1 MFLRIFGFI
10 ISGII
15 SLVIYFEVSNV
26 NFSSDEPNKDRL
38 LVDLVSYVLDKLH
51 YDPQIINDDFSI
63 KVYDDFIHAVDSQKR
78 FLLKSDLELFS
89 QYRLSID
96 DQINTSEIT
105 FFNVVHETLKTRV
118 DEVESFYN
126 EILEVPFN
134 FQINEEI
141 NLDYENLEYA
151 ENTNELKKIWR
162 KRLKLSAL
170 DGYASKKEI
179 NDEEKEDV
187 EKKILSDSEIE
198 KESRTSIVNNLKDFF
213 QFNSELERAD
223 WFSIY
228 LNSIVTQFDPHT
240 SYFAPEAKEI
250 FDQNISGKFQGIGAR
265 LFKRNQQVEI
275 SEIIIGGPVWRD
287 NLLNVG
293 DIIIAVAQSIEE
305 EPIEI
310 SLMKLTD
317 ATDLIKGEKGT
328 NVFLTVKR
336 VDGGIE
342 QVEITRDV
350 VELEETYAK
359 SSIIKDDSN
368 VYGLINLPRFYVDFA
383 DYGERN
389 AASDIKNEI
398 LGLKSKGINGLILD
412 LRNNGG
418 GSLKTVVDITGFFI
432 EKGPV
437 VQVKSI
443 GGRKEILR
451 DNDPS
456 VIWDGPLVILVN
468 EFSASASEIL
478 AAALQDYNRAII
490 LGSKQTYGK
499 GTVQNVIDLNNVISG
514 NTYGDLGSLK
524 ITTDKFYR
532 VNGGSTQLEGV
543 KSDLIFP
550 NRYSYI
556 DIGEKDLE
564 NPLSWDKI
572 DPAKYDNSVK
582 IFNYSQAITNSID
595 RISQNEYF
603 SLIDQHAKL
612 IKSKQDDKTISLDY
626 KSYKEDREKFK
637 SQTDKLKIIE
647 EFITPYLF
655 EWNENNLNSNSS
667 YNDDMKEK
675 RDRWIET
682 LEKDIYV
689 DEAMNLLKDLSSF
702 NGNDILSQTNQE
714 RILID

>member
-63 KVYDDFIHAVDSQKR
+63 KVYDDFIDAVDSQKR
-78 FLLKSDLELFS
+78 FLLKSDIELFS
-89 QYRLSID
+89 QFRLSID
-96 DQINTSEIT
+96 DQINSSDIA
-105 FFNVVHETLKTRV
+105 FFNVVYETLKTRI
-118 DEVESFYN
+118 DEVESFYG

-134 FQINEEI
+134 FQLNEEI

-151 ENTNELKKIWR
+151 SNSDELKKIWR

-179 NDEEKEDV
+179 KDNGEVISEQ
-187 EKKILSDSEIE
+187 EIE
-198 KESRTSIVNNLKDFF
+198 KDSRTAISENLKDFF
-213 QFNSELERAD
+213 QFNSELERSD

-240 SYFAPEAKEI
+240 SYLAPEAKEA

-293 DIIIAVAQSIEE
+293 DIIIAVAQSLEE
-305 EPIEI
+305 EPTEI

-342 QVEITRDV
+342 QVEITRDI

-368 VYGLINLPRFYVDFA
+368 VYGLINLPRFYVDFD

-389 AASDIKNEI
+389 AASDIKKEI
-398 LGLKSKGINGLILD
+398 LELKNKNINGLILD

-443 GGRKEILR
+443 GGRKEILK

-456 VIWDGPLVILVN
+456 IIWDGPLVILVN

-499 GTVQNVIDLNNVISG
+499 GTVQNVVDLNNVISG

-543 KSDLIFP
+543 KSDLVFP

-572 DPAKYDNSVK
+572 DPARYDNSVK
-582 IFNYSQAITNSID
+582 VFNYAQAISNSKE
-595 RISQNEYF
+595 RIGQNEYF
-603 SLIDQHAKL
+603 TIIDQHAKL
-612 IKSKQDDKTISLDY
+612 IKSKQDDKTISLNY
-626 KSYKEDREKFK
+626 NSYKEDQAEFK
-637 SQTDKLKIIE
+637 LQTDKLKVIE
-647 EFITPYLF
+647 DFNSPYLF
-655 EWNENNLNSNSS
+655 EWNDSNLDVNTS

-675 RDRWIET
+675 RDRWIKS
-682 LEKDIYV
+682 LQKDIYV
-689 DEAMNLLKDLSSF
+689 NEAMNLLKDLLSF
-702 NGNDILSQTNQE
+702 EGNDILSQIN
-714 RILID
+714 IN

>member
-1 MFLRIFGFI
+1 MILRIFGLV
-10 ISGII
+10 ISGIV
-15 SLVIYFEVSNV
+15 SLVIYFEISNFK
-26 NFSSDEPNKDRL
+26 FSSDEPNKDRL

-63 KVYDDFIHAVDSQKR
+63 KVFDEFIEAVDSQKR
-78 FLLKSDLELFS
+78 FFLESDIEMLS
-89 QYRLSID
+89 QYRLLID
-96 DQINTSEIT
+96 DQIKSSDIT
-105 FFNVVHETLKTRV
+105 FFNTVYETLLSRISN
-118 DEVESFYN
+118 VEGFYEDILN
-126 EILEVPFN
+126 EPFN
-134 FQINEEI
+134 FYIDEEI
-141 NLDYENLEYA
+141 NLDYENINYA
-151 ENTNELKKIWR
+151 ITLNDLKNLWR

-170 DGYASKKEI
+170 DAFAAKKEI
-179 NDEEKEDV
+179 DDDKSDLEKNQTLIEE
-187 EKKILSDSEIE
+187 EIE
-198 KESRTSIVNNLKDFF
+198 NEARSSIKDNLKDFF

-228 LNSIVTQFDPHT
+228 LNSIVTQYDPHT
-240 SYFAPEAKEI
+240 TYFAPEAKEV

-265 LFKRNQQVEI
+265 LTKTKQQVEI
-275 SEIIIGGPVWRD
+275 VEIIIGGPVWRD

-293 DIIIAVAQSIEE
+293 DIIISVAQSEDE
-305 EPIEI
+305 EPTEI

-328 NVFLTVKR
+328 KVYLTVKK
-336 VDGGIE
+336 VDGGVE
-342 QVEITRDV
+342 QVIVTRDV

-359 SSIIKDDSN
+359 SSIINDN
-368 VYGLINLPRFYVDFA
+368 LLRYGLINLPRFYVDFD

-389 AASDIKNEI
+389 AANDLKKEI
-398 LGLKSKGINGLILD
+398 LNLKTKGISGLILD

-443 GGRKEILR
+443 GGRKEVLR

-456 VIWDGPLVILVN
+456 ILWDGPLVILVN

-499 GTVQNVIDLNNVISG
+499 GTVQNILDLNNVISG

-543 KSDLIFP
+543 KSDIIFP
-550 NRYSYI
+550 NRYTYV
-556 DIGEKDLE
+556 DIGEKNLE

-572 DPAKYDNSVK
+572 DSARYNNSGN
-582 IFNYSQAITNSID
+582 IFNYSQAISD
-595 RISQNEYF
+595 SKERIYNNEYF
-603 SLIDQHAKL
+603 TIIDEHASW
-612 IKSKQDDKTISLDY
+612 IKSQQDDKIISLNYLIY
-626 KSYKEDREKFK
+626 KDDLKSSK
-637 SQTDKLKIIE
+637 SQNDKLKSIE
-647 EFITPYLF
+647 EFESPYKF
-655 EWNENNLNSNSS
+655 EWNNISDKEDNSN
-667 YNDDMKEK
+667 NDDIKEK
-675 RDRWIET
+675 RDRWIKS
-682 LEKDIYV
+682 LKKDIYV
-689 DEAMNLLKDLSSF
+689 NEAMNLLRDLSSKKS
-702 NGNDILSQTNQE
+702 NEILSQIN
-714 RILID
+714 ID

>member
-63 KVYDDFIHAVDSQKR
+63 KVYDDFIDAVDSQKR
-78 FLLKSDLELFS
+78 FLLKSDIELFS
-89 QYRLSID
+89 QFRLSID
-96 DQINTSEIT
+96 DQINSSDIA
-105 FFNVVHETLKTRV
+105 FFNVVYETLKTRI
-118 DEVESFYN
+118 DEVESFYG

-134 FQINEEI
+134 FQLNEEI

-151 ENTNELKKIWR
+151 SNSDELKKIWR

-179 NDEEKEDV
+179 KDNGEVISEQ
-187 EKKILSDSEIE
+187 EIE
-198 KESRTSIVNNLKDFF
+198 KDSRTAISENLKDFF
-213 QFNSELERAD
+213 QFNSELERSD

-240 SYFAPEAKEI
+240 SYLAPEAKEA

-293 DIIIAVAQSIEE
+293 DIIIAVAQSLEE
-305 EPIEI
+305 EPTEI

-342 QVEITRDV
+342 QVEITRDI

-368 VYGLINLPRFYVDFA
+368 VYGLINLPRFYVDFD

-389 AASDIKNEI
+389 AASDIKKEI
-398 LGLKSKGINGLILD
+398 LELKNKNINGLILD

-443 GGRKEILR
+443 GGRKEILK

-456 VIWDGPLVILVN
+456 IIWDGPLVILVN

-499 GTVQNVIDLNNVISG
+499 GTVQNVVDLNNVISG

-572 DPAKYDNSVK
+572 DPARYDNSVK
-582 IFNYSQAITNSID
+582 VFNYAQAISNSKE
-595 RISQNEYF
+595 RIGKNEYF
-603 SLIDQHAKL
+603 TIIDQHAKL

-626 KSYKEDREKFK
+626 NSYKEDQEEFK
-637 SQTDKLKIIE
+637 LQSDKLKVIE
-647 EFITPYLF
+647 EFISPYLF
-655 EWNENNLNSNSS
+655 EWNENNLNANSS

-675 RDRWIET
+675 RDRWIES
-682 LEKDIYV
+682 LQKDIYV

-702 NGNDILSQTNQE
+702 KGNDILSQIN
-714 RILID
+714 ID

>member
-63 KVYDDFIHAVDSQKR
+63 KVYDDFIDAVDSQKR
-78 FLLKSDLELFS
+78 FLLKSDIELFS
-89 QYRLSID
+89 QFRLSID
-96 DQINTSEIT
+96 DQINSSDIA
-105 FFNVVHETLKTRV
+105 FFNVVYETLKTRI
-118 DEVESFYN
+118 DEVESFYG

-134 FQINEEI
+134 FQLNEEI

-151 ENTNELKKIWR
+151 SNSDELKKIWR

-179 NDEEKEDV
+179 KDNGEVISEQ
-187 EKKILSDSEIE
+187 EIE
-198 KESRTSIVNNLKDFF
+198 KDSRTAISENLKDFF
-213 QFNSELERAD
+213 QFNSELERSD

-240 SYFAPEAKEI
+240 SYLAPEAKEA

-293 DIIIAVAQSIEE
+293 DIIIAVAQSLEE
-305 EPIEI
+305 EPTEI

-342 QVEITRDV
+342 QVEITRDI

-368 VYGLINLPRFYVDFA
+368 VYGLINLPRFYVDFD

-389 AASDIKNEI
+389 AASDIKKEI
-398 LGLKSKGINGLILD
+398 LELKNKNINGLILD

-443 GGRKEILR
+443 GGRKEILK

-456 VIWDGPLVILVN
+456 IIWDGPLVILVN

-499 GTVQNVIDLNNVISG
+499 GTVQNVVDLNNVISG

-572 DPAKYDNSVK
+572 DPARYDNSVK
-582 IFNYSQAITNSID
+582 VFNYAQAISNSKE
-595 RISQNEYF
+595 RIGKNEYF
-603 SLIDQHAKL
+603 TIIDQHAKL

-626 KSYKEDREKFK
+626 NSYKEDQEEFK
-637 SQTDKLKIIE
+637 LQSDKLKVIE
-647 EFITPYLF
+647 EFISPYLF
-655 EWNENNLNSNSS
+655 EWNENNLNANSS

-675 RDRWIET
+675 RDRWIKS
-682 LEKDIYV
+682 LQKDIYV
-689 DEAMNLLKDLSSF
+689 DEAMNLLKDLSSYK
-702 NGNDILSQTNQE
+702 GNDILSQIN
-714 RILID
+714 ID

>member
-1 MFLRIFGFI
+1 MFLRIFGFV

-15 SLVIYFEVSNV
+15 SMVIYFEVSNV

-63 KVYDDFIHAVDSQKR
+63 KVYDDFIDAVDSQKR

-89 QYRLSID
+89 QFRLSID
-96 DQINTSEIT
+96 DQINSSDIA
-105 FFNVVHETLKTRV
+105 FFNLVYETLKKRI
-118 DEVESFYN
+118 DEVENFYG

-151 ENTNELKKIWR
+151 SSSDDLKKIWR

-179 NDEEKEDV
+179 KDKEKVISEE
-187 EKKILSDSEIE
+187 EIE
-198 KESRTSIVNNLKDFF
+198 KESRTAISQNLKDFF
-213 QFNSELERAD
+213 QFNDELERSD

-240 SYFAPEAKEI
+240 SYLAPQAKEV

-293 DIIIAVAQSIEE
+293 DIIIAVAQSAEE
-305 EPIEI
+305 EPTEI

-342 QVEITRDV
+342 QIEITRDI

-368 VYGLINLPRFYVDFA
+368 VYGLINLPRFYVDFD

-389 AASDIKNEI
+389 AASDIKKEI
-398 LGLKSKGINGLILD
+398 LELKNKNINGLILD

-443 GGRKEILR
+443 GGRKEILK

-456 VIWDGPLVILVN
+456 IIWDGPLVILVN

-499 GTVQNVIDLNNVISG
+499 GTVQNVVDLNNVISG

-572 DPAKYDNSVK
+572 DPARYDNSVK
-582 IFNYSQAITNSID
+582 VFNYAQAISNSKE
-595 RISQNEYF
+595 RIGQNEYF
-603 SLIDQHAKL
+603 SIIDQHAKL

-626 KSYKEDREKFK
+626 NSYKEDQEEFK
-637 SQTDKLKIIE
+637 LQSDKLKVIE
-647 EFITPYLF
+647 EFNSPYLF
-655 EWNENNLNSNSS
+655 EWNDNNLNANSS

-675 RDRWIET
+675 RDRWIKS
-682 LEKDIYV
+682 LQKDIYV
-689 DEAMNLLKDLSSF
+689 DEAMNLLKDLSSYK
-702 NGNDILSQTNQE
+702 GNDILSQIN
-714 RILID
+714 ID

>member
-63 KVYDDFIHAVDSQKR
+63 KVYDDFIDAVDSQKR
-78 FLLKSDLELFS
+78 FLLKSDIELFS
-89 QYRLSID
+89 QFRLSID
-96 DQINTSEIT
+96 DQINSSDIA
-105 FFNVVHETLKTRV
+105 FFNVVYETLKTRI
-118 DEVESFYN
+118 DEVESFYG

-134 FQINEEI
+134 FQLNEEI

-151 ENTNELKKIWR
+151 SNSDELKKIWR

-179 NDEEKEDV
+179 KDNGEVISEQ
-187 EKKILSDSEIE
+187 EIE
-198 KESRTSIVNNLKDFF
+198 KESRTAISENLKDFF
-213 QFNSELERAD
+213 QFNSELERSD

-240 SYFAPEAKEI
+240 SYLAPEAKEA

-293 DIIIAVAQSIEE
+293 DIIIAVAQSLEE
-305 EPIEI
+305 EPTEI

-342 QVEITRDV
+342 QVEITRDI

-368 VYGLINLPRFYVDFA
+368 VSGLINLPRFYVDFD

-389 AASDIKNEI
+389 AASDIKKEI
-398 LGLKSKGINGLILD
+398 LELKNKNINGLILD

-443 GGRKEILR
+443 GGRKEILK

-456 VIWDGPLVILVN
+456 IIWDGPLVILVN

-499 GTVQNVIDLNNVISG
+499 GTVQNVVDLNNVISG

-556 DIGEKDLE
+556 DIGEKDLD

-572 DPAKYDNSVK
+572 DPARYDNSVK
-582 IFNYSQAITNSID
+582 VFNYAQAISNSKE
-595 RISQNEYF
+595 RIGKNEYF
-603 SLIDQHAKL
+603 TIIDQHAKL

-626 KSYKEDREKFK
+626 NSYKEDQEEFK
-637 SQTDKLKIIE
+637 LQSDKLKVIE
-647 EFITPYLF
+647 EFISPYLF
-655 EWNENNLNSNSS
+655 EWNDNNLNANSS

-675 RDRWIET
+675 RDRWIES
-682 LEKDIYV
+682 LQKDIYV
-689 DEAMNLLKDLSSF
+689 DEAMNLLKDLSSLK
-702 NGNDILSQTNQE
+702 GNDILSQIN
-714 RILID
+714 ID

>member
-1 MFLRIFGFI
+1 MFLRIFGFL
-10 ISGII
+10 ISAVV
-15 SLVIYFEVSNV
+15 SFVIYFEVSNTK
-26 NFSSDEPNKDRL
+26 FSSEEPNKDKL

-51 YDPQIINDDFSI
+51 YDPKIINDDFSI
-63 KVYDDFIHAVDSQKR
+63 NVYEDFIDAVDSQKR
-78 FLLKSDLELFS
+78 FLMKSDIELFS
-89 QYRLSID
+89 QYRLLID
-96 DQINTSEIT
+96 DQIKSSDIT
-105 FFNVVHETLKTRV
+105 FFNIVYETLQTRM
-118 DEVESFYN
+118 DEVENFY
-126 EILEVPFN
+126 EEVLFTPFN
-134 FQINEEI
+134 FNLEEEI
-141 NLDYENLEYA
+141 NLDYENQEYVNGIA
-151 ENTNELKKIWR
+151 ELKKLWR

-170 DGYASKKEI
+170 DGFASKKEI
-179 NDEEKEDV
+179 NIEDEKTKTDT
-187 EKKILSDSEIE
+187 EIE
-198 KESRTSIVNNLKDFF
+198 IESRKSINDNLRDFF
-213 QFNSELERAD
+213 QFNSELERKD

-228 LNSIVTQFDPHT
+228 LNSIVTQYDPHT
-240 SYFAPEAKEI
+240 TYLAPEAKDV

-275 SEIIIGGPVWRD
+275 SEVIIGGPVWRD

-293 DIIIAVAQSIEE
+293 DIIIAVAQTKEE
-305 EPIEI
+305 EPQEI
-310 SLMKLTD
+310 SLMKLSD

-328 NVFLTVKR
+328 NVYLTVKR

-342 QVEITRDV
+342 QVEITRDI

-359 SSIIKDDSN
+359 SSIINDQEN
-368 VYGLINLPRFYVDFA
+368 IYGLINLPRFYVDFD

-389 AASDIKNEI
+389 AASDIKKEI
-398 LGLKSKGINGLILD
+398 ISLKNKGIDGLILD

-451 DNDPS
+451 DNDS
-456 VIWDGPLVILVN
+456 SILWDGPLVIMVN

-478 AAALQDYNRAII
+478 AAALQDYNRAVI

-499 GTVQNVIDLNNVISG
+499 GTVQNIIDLNNVISG

-524 ITTDKFYR
+524 ITTDMFYR

-550 NRYSYI
+550 NRYSYV
-556 DIGEKDLE
+556 DIGEKDLD
-564 NPLSWDKI
+564 NPLNWNKI
-572 DPAKYDNSVK
+572 DPARYDNSSK
-582 IFNYSQAITNSID
+582 IFNYSQAIEKSKK
-595 RISQNEYF
+595 RISENEYF

-612 IKSKQDDKTISLDY
+612 VKSNQDDKMISLDY
-626 KSYKEDREKFK
+626 KSYKEDQENFK
-637 SQTDKLKIIE
+637 SQSDKLKIID
-647 EFITPYLF
+647 EFISPYVF
-655 EWNENNLNSNSS
+655 DWNESNQKTDSS

-675 RDRWIET
+675 RDRWIKT

-689 DEAMNLLKDLSSF
+689 NEAMNLLKDLSSIE
-702 NGNDILSQTNQE
+702 GGQILAQLNK
-714 RILID
+714 D

>member
-63 KVYDDFIHAVDSQKR
+63 KVYDDFIDAVDSQKR
-78 FLLKSDLELFS
+78 FLLKSDIELFS
-89 QYRLSID
+89 QFRLSID
-96 DQINTSEIT
+96 DQINSSDIA
-105 FFNVVHETLKTRV
+105 FFNLVYETLKTRI
-118 DEVESFYN
+118 DEVESFYG

-134 FQINEEI
+134 FQLNEEI

-151 ENTNELKKIWR
+151 SNSDELKKIWR

-179 NDEEKEDV
+179 KDNGEVISEQ
-187 EKKILSDSEIE
+187 EIE
-198 KESRTSIVNNLKDFF
+198 KDSRTAISENLKDFF
-213 QFNSELERAD
+213 QFNSELERSD

-240 SYFAPEAKEI
+240 SYLAPEAKEA

-293 DIIIAVAQSIEE
+293 DIIIAVAQSLEE
-305 EPIEI
+305 EPTEI

-342 QVEITRDV
+342 QVEITRDI

-368 VYGLINLPRFYVDFA
+368 VYGLINLPRFYVDFD

-389 AASDIKNEI
+389 AASDIKKEI
-398 LGLKSKGINGLILD
+398 LELKNKNINGLILD

-443 GGRKEILR
+443 GGRKEILK

-456 VIWDGPLVILVN
+456 IIWDGPLVILVN

-499 GTVQNVIDLNNVISG
+499 GTVQNVVDLNNVISG

-572 DPAKYDNSVK
+572 DPARYDNSVK
-582 IFNYSQAITNSID
+582 VFNYAQAISNSKE
-595 RISQNEYF
+595 RIGKNEYF
-603 SLIDQHAKL
+603 TIIDQHAKL

-626 KSYKEDREKFK
+626 NSYKEDQEEFK
-637 SQTDKLKIIE
+637 LQSDKLKVIE
-647 EFITPYLF
+647 EFISPYLF
-655 EWNENNLNSNSS
+655 EWNENNLNANSS

-675 RDRWIET
+675 RDRWIES
-682 LEKDIYV
+682 LQKDIYV

-702 NGNDILSQTNQE
+702 KGNDILSQIN
-714 RILID
+714 ID

>member
-1 MFLRIFGFI
+1 MFLRIFGFV

-63 KVYDDFIHAVDSQKR
+63 KVYDDFIDAVDSQKR

-89 QYRLSID
+89 QFRLSID
-96 DQINTSEIT
+96 DQINSSDIA
-105 FFNVVHETLKTRV
+105 FFNLVYETLKKRI
-118 DEVESFYN
+118 DEVENFYG

-151 ENTNELKKIWR
+151 SSSDELKKIWR

-179 NDEEKEDV
+179 KDKEEVISE
-187 EKKILSDSEIE
+187 EEIE
-198 KESRTSIVNNLKDFF
+198 KESRTAISQNLKDFF
-213 QFNSELERAD
+213 QFNDELERSD

-240 SYFAPEAKEI
+240 SYLAPQAKEV

-293 DIIIAVAQSIEE
+293 DIIIAVAQSAEE
-305 EPIEI
+305 EPTEI

-342 QVEITRDV
+342 QIEITRDI

-368 VYGLINLPRFYVDFA
+368 VYGLINLPRFYVDFD

-389 AASDIKNEI
+389 AASDIKKEI
-398 LGLKSKGINGLILD
+398 LELKNKNINGLILD

-443 GGRKEILR
+443 GGRKEILK

-456 VIWDGPLVILVN
+456 IIWDGPLVILVN

-499 GTVQNVIDLNNVISG
+499 GTVQNVVDLNNVISG

-572 DPAKYDNSVK
+572 DPARYDNSVK
-582 IFNYSQAITNSID
+582 VFNYSQAISNSKE
-595 RISQNEYF
+595 RIGKNKYF
-603 SLIDQHAKL
+603 SIIDQHAKL

-626 KSYKEDREKFK
+626 NSYKEDQEEYKL
-637 SQTDKLKIIE
+637 QNDKLKVIE
-647 EFITPYLF
+647 EFNSPYLF
-655 EWNENNLNSNSS
+655 EWNDNNLNTNSS

-675 RDRWIET
+675 RDRWIES
-682 LEKDIYV
+682 LQKDIYV
-689 DEAMNLLKDLSSF
+689 DEAMNLLKDLLSYK
-702 NGNDILSQTNQE
+702 GNDILSQIN
-714 RILID
+714 IN

>member
-1 MFLRIFGFI
+1 MFIRILGLL
-10 ISGII
+10 ISGVV
-15 SLVIYFEVSNV
+15 SLVIYFEVLNTK
-26 NFSSDEPNKDRL
+26 FSSDEPNKDKL

-51 YDPQIINDDFSI
+51 YNPKIINDDFSI
-63 KVYDDFIHAVDSQKR
+63 NVYEDFIEAVDSQKR
-78 FLLKSDLELFS
+78 FLLKSDIELFS
-89 QYRLSID
+89 QFRLSID
-96 DQINTSEIT
+96 DQIKSSDIT
-105 FFNVVHETLKTRV
+105 FFNLVYETIQLRM
-118 DEVESFYN
+118 DEVESFYE
-126 EILEVPFN
+126 EILFTPFSFN
-134 FQINEEI
+134 IMEEI
-141 NLDYENLEYA
+141 NLDYENLEYV
-151 ENTNELKKIWR
+151 EGTDNLKNLWR

-170 DGYASKKEI
+170 DGFASKKEI
-179 NDEEKEDV
+179 NIKDD
-187 EKKILSDSEIE
+187 KIKSDLEIE
-198 KESRTSIVNNLKDFF
+198 IEARKSISDNLRDFF
-213 QFNSELERAD
+213 QFNNELERKD

-240 SYFAPEAKEI
+240 NYFAPEAKEV

-275 SEIIIGGPVWRD
+275 SEVIIGGPVWRD

-293 DIIIAVAQSIEE
+293 DIIIAVAQSKDE
-305 EPIEI
+305 EPQEI
-310 SLMKLTD
+310 SLMKLSD

-328 NVFLTVKR
+328 NVYLTVKR

-342 QVEITRDV
+342 QVEITRDI

-359 SSIIKDDSN
+359 SSLIKDDKN
-368 VYGLINLPRFYVDFA
+368 KYGLINLPRFYVDFD

-389 AASDIKNEI
+389 AASDIKKEI
-398 LGLKSKGINGLILD
+398 ISLKNKNIDGLILD

-443 GGRKEILR
+443 GGRKDILR

-456 VIWDGPLVILVN
+456 ILWDGPLVILVN

-478 AAALQDYNRAII
+478 AAALQDYKRAII

-499 GTVQNVIDLNNVISG
+499 GTVQNIIDLNNVISG

-524 ITTDKFYR
+524 ITTDMFYR

-556 DIGEKDLE
+556 EIGEKDLD
-564 NPLSWDKI
+564 NPLNWNKI
-572 DPAKYDNSVK
+572 DPARYDNFSK
-582 IFNYSQAITNSID
+582 LFNYSLAIEKSKK
-595 RISQNEYF
+595 RISDNEYF
-603 SLIDQHAKL
+603 SLIDEHAKL
-612 IKSKQDDKTISLDY
+612 VKSNQDDKIISLEY
-626 KSYKEDREKFK
+626 KSYIEKQNKFK
-637 SQTDKLKIIE
+637 SQSDKLKIID
-647 EFITPYLF
+647 EFVSPF
-655 EWNENNLNSNSS
+655 VFDWNESNKNTDST
-667 YNDDMKEK
+667 YNDDIKEK

-689 DEAMNLLKDLSSF
+689 NEAMNLLKDLSSIE
-702 NGNDILSQTNQE
+702 GDRILSQLNK
-714 RILID
+714 D

>member
-1 MFLRIFGFI
+1 MFLRIFGFV

-63 KVYDDFIHAVDSQKR
+63 KVYDDFIDAVDSQKR

-89 QYRLSID
+89 QFRLSID
-96 DQINTSEIT
+96 DQINSSDIT
-105 FFNVVHETLKTRV
+105 FFNVVYETLKKRI
-118 DEVESFYN
+118 DEVENFYG

-141 NLDYENLEYA
+141 NLDYENLDYA
-151 ENTNELKKIWR
+151 SGSDELKKIWR

-179 NDEEKEDV
+179 KDKEEVISE
-187 EKKILSDSEIE
+187 EEIE
-198 KESRTSIVNNLKDFF
+198 KESRTAISENLKDFF
-213 QFNSELERAD
+213 QFNNELERSD

-240 SYFAPEAKEI
+240 SYLAPEAKEA

-293 DIIIAVAQSIEE
+293 DIIIAVAQSAEE
-305 EPIEI
+305 EPTEI

-342 QVEITRDV
+342 QVEITRDI

-368 VYGLINLPRFYVDFA
+368 IYGLINLPRFYVDFD

-389 AASDIKNEI
+389 AASDIKKEI
-398 LGLKSKGINGLILD
+398 LELKNKNINGLILD

-443 GGRKEILR
+443 GGRKEILK

-456 VIWDGPLVILVN
+456 IIWDGPLVILVN

-499 GTVQNVIDLNNVISG
+499 GTVQNVVDLNNVISG

-572 DPAKYDNSVK
+572 DPARYDNSVK
-582 IFNYSQAITNSID
+582 VFNYAQAISNSKE
-595 RISQNEYF
+595 RIGQNKYF
-603 SLIDQHAKL
+603 SIIDQHAKL

-626 KSYKEDREKFK
+626 NSYKEDQEEFK
-637 SQTDKLKIIE
+637 LQSDKLKVIE
-647 EFITPYLF
+647 EFNSPYLF
-655 EWNENNLNSNSS
+655 EWNDNNLNTNSS

-675 RDRWIET
+675 RDRWIKS
-682 LEKDIYV
+682 LQKDIYV

-702 NGNDILSQTNQE
+702 KGNDILSQIN
-714 RILID
+714 ID